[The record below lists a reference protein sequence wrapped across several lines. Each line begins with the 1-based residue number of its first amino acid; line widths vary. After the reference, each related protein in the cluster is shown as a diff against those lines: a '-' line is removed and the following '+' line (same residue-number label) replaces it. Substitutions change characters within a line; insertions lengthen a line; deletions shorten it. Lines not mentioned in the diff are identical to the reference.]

1 MDPEPH
7 SLLLLFFNLNTAFI
21 TGVIGFCVLLI
32 LSAIISG
39 AEVALFS
46 LSKSEIDNA
55 SQTHP
60 KQIKTIKSLLES
72 PKKLLATILITNN
85 FINVAVVILFAFLGE
100 VLFESIATAWVKFL
114 LEVVLVT
121 FFILL
126 FGEIIPK
133 IYARR
138 NALQFSR
145 FISKPLNVLNKVLS
159 PLNNPM
165 KSLTVAIERTFT
177 KSKTSNISVDQL
189 SYALELTKNEE
200 TNSDEH
206 KILKG
211 IVSFGSTDTK
221 QVMIP
226 RIDIFALSNNTPF
239 DSVLSQI
246 ASKGFSRIPVYEEN
260 IDHVIGVLYAK
271 DLLPHLNKKD
281 FEWQAILRPPFFVPE
296 NKKLDDLMQEFQSI
310 KTHLAIV
317 VDEYGGTSGVISL
330 EDVIEEIVGDI
341 SDEFDDFDLLFTKLD
356 KSNYLFEGKTALKD
370 FYKILDIDGKDFEE
384 HKGEAETLA
393 GFILERHGLFP
404 RQGHTINFKNYG
416 FKINSIERKRIKQI
430 HLNIKS

>member
-60 KQIKTIKSLLES
+60 QQIKTIKSLLQS

-85 FINVAVVILFAFLGE
+85 FINVAIVILFAFLGE
-100 VLFESIATAWVKFL
+100 VLFESITTAWVKFL

-281 FEWQAILRPPFFVPE
+281 FEWQAILRPPF
-296 NKKLDDLMQEFQSI
+296 LCL
-310 KTHLAIV
+310 KTKNL
-317 VDEYGGTSGVISL
+317 
-330 EDVIEEIVGDI
+330 
-341 SDEFDDFDLLFTKLD
+341 
-356 KSNYLFEGKTALKD
+356 
-370 FYKILDIDGKDFEE
+370 
-384 HKGEAETLA
+384 
-393 GFILERHGLFP
+393 
-404 RQGHTINFKNYG
+404 TI
-416 FKINSIERKRIKQI
+416 
-430 HLNIKS
+430 